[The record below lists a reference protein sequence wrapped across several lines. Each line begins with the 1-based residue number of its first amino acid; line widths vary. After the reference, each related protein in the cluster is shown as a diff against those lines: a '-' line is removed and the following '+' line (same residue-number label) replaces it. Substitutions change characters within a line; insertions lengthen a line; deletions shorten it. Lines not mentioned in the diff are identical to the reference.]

1 MAERVLDGVETLKPS
16 LEVFDQKLTYLY
28 RIKNEINEM
37 KPSIEISWLKVNS
50 APLIKELQEII
61 KLWIES
67 YQNFLLNNTVRE
79 IDNINNFV
87 ESVRVGIDVL
97 PDESKIHMQSE
108 KDLLMSVMTHLRDV
122 KMIQKRTLD
131 EIEPLK

>member
-1 MAERVLDGVETLKPS
+1 
-16 LEVFDQKLTYLY
+16 
-28 RIKNEINEM
+28 M